1 MNETLRCLEERRSI
15 RKYTGEQVPEKILEQ
30 ILQAGMYAPTGMG
43 LQSPVMVVVQ
53 DADMIRRLSALNA
66 EVMGTESDPFYG
78 APTVIVVLADRSR
91 GTCVEDGS
99 LVIGNLLN
107 AAASLG
113 IGSCWIHR
121 AREVF
126 DGKEGREILAGWGL
140 DPERYI
146 GVGHCI
152 LGYAAGTGAG
162 EAEEGWLCDPC
173 LEAWNQARIMYT
185 RMAERC
191 IRKNWHNG

>member
-66 EVMGTESDPFYG
+66 EVMGTDSDPFYG

-140 DPERYI
+140 DAERYM
-146 GVGHCI
+146 GVGDCI
-152 LGYAAGTGAG
+152 LGYAS
-162 EAEEGWLCDPC
+162 
-173 LEAWNQARIMYT
+173 
-185 RMAERC
+185 
-191 IRKNWHNG
+191 

>member
-66 EVMGTESDPFYG
+66 EVMGTDSDPFYG

-126 DGKEGREILAGWGL
+126 DGKEGRKILAGWGL

-152 LGYAAGTGAG
+152 LGYAAEQGQAKPRKAG
-162 EAEEGWLCDPC
+162 
-173 LEAWNQARIMYT
+173 YV
-185 RMAERC
+185 
-191 IRKNWHNG
+191 IRA

>member
-66 EVMGTESDPFYG
+66 EVMGTDSDPFYG

-126 DGKEGREILAGWGL
+126 DGKECREILAGWGL

-152 LGYAAGTGAG
+152 LGYAAEQGQAKPRKAG
-162 EAEEGWLCDPC
+162 
-173 LEAWNQARIMYT
+173 YV
-185 RMAERC
+185 
-191 IRKNWHNG
+191 IRA